1 MPKKD
6 DISKD
11 QQPLPDQDTVS
22 NTWKVSSS
30 MVDIC
35 PVLPAQVASR
45 VWISLRG
52 MNDILTYIYLIF
64 YGKSVGKYAYI
75 YIYTYMRWFIFIQKI
90 LIFDV
95 VHFAQLGSM
104 GLVAMTLRSIT
115 CQAFDIC
122 VESISSV

>member
-1 MPKKD
+1 MTINDFGNHPIKWFMPKKD

-11 QQPLPDQDTVS
+11 QQPLPDQGTVS

-52 MNDILTYIYLIF
+52 MNDILTYIHLIF

-75 YIYTYMRWFIFIQKI
+75 YIYI
-90 LIFDV
+90 
-95 VHFAQLGSM
+95 H
-104 GLVAMTLRSIT
+104 
-115 CQAFDIC
+115 IC
-122 VESISSV
+122 VGLSLYRRS